1 MQATM
6 YLEGKD
12 KPVSVLDE
20 VNVVE
25 MNDNHTASPM
35 RILYKSRQL
44 NASKVMTELF
54 RDQKM
59 KLELEDGRT
68 CQVVLQHSSLDSAGN
83 AVGVL
88 RVLDALT
95 APAGA

>member
-1 MQATM
+1 MKATM

-12 KPVSVLDE
+12 APVAVFDH
-20 VNVVE
+20 VDVVR
-25 MNDNHTASPM
+25 MNDNHTASPT
-35 RILYKSRQL
+35 RIFYRSRGL

-59 KLELEDGRT
+59 QLELEDGRT
-68 CQVVLQHSSLDSAGN
+68 CQVVLQHSSLDTTGN

-95 APAGA
+95 EPAAA